1 MLNEGKT
8 LKKLQTSD
16 AIELTEN
23 RKQTQC
29 WRKGSWWYSQ
39 RQKYNNTRSCK
50 NRILAVSYH
59 CLHNQSKFDNSIKL

>member
-23 RKQTQC
+23 RKQTQ
-29 WRKGSWWYSQ
+29 RRRIGS
-39 RQKYNNTRSCK
+39 
-50 NRILAVSYH
+50 
-59 CLHNQSKFDNSIKL
+59 